1 MMYFKSS
8 LSSLSAVAAILAS
21 AACGSSQET
30 PARSASNEASRAA
43 ATEPAISPYGQSTGQ
58 NDNPVTPAHEGA
70 TTASHESPTMP
81 GADPSPTRNDNPA
94 SGSTRGASASPGAGS
109 VETWNSTNSQT
120 GVTNVMG
127 GVDVSTLNDAQLSAV
142 VSTINEGEIQEAT
155 LALGKATAPDVK
167 RFAKDMASA
176 HRDMQNK
183 TDALLARLQI
193 TPSDNAVSN
202 QLKSDTQNE
211 MATLQ
216 TMRGK
221 DFDRDYIDAQVRN
234 HNKAL
239 ELLDRIMP
247 VVKNP
252 DLKAALAS
260 VHPKVES
267 HLRSA
272 ERVQQTLQKGATN
285 AQPADDP
292 NPHGSAP

>member
-1 MMYFKSS
+1 MMHFKSS
-8 LSSLSAVAAILAS
+8 LSSLSAVAALFAS
-21 AACGSSQET
+21 VACGSSQET
-30 PARSASNEASRAA
+30 PARSASNAA
-43 ATEPAISPYGQSTGQ
+43 ASEPAISPYGEATGQ

-70 TTASHESPTMP
+70 TTPSHESPTMP
-81 GADPSPTRNDNPA
+81 GADPSPIRNDSPA
-94 SGSTRGASASPGAGS
+94 SGSTRGANAPGTGG
-109 VETWNSTNSQT
+109 VETWSSTNSQM

-142 VSTINEGEIQEAT
+142 VSTLNEGEIQEAA
-155 LALGKATAPDVK
+155 LALGKASSPDVK

-176 HRDMQNK
+176 HRDMQTK
-183 TDALLARLQI
+183 IDALLGRQQI

-211 MATLQ
+211 MSALQ

-239 ELLDRIMP
+239 ELLDRITP
-247 VVKNP
+247 VVKNSE
-252 DLKAALAS
+252 LKGALAN
-260 VHPKVES
+260 VRPKVES

-272 ERVQQTLQKGATN
+272 ERVQQTLQRGATN

-292 NPHGSAP
+292 NPHGTAP